1 MKRPGAMAR
10 RLVVVPMIAALM
22 ALAGCGI
29 DGAPEPPEK
38 AKGRIVLSHMASPA
52 VAEKLA
58 KG

>member
-1 MKRPGAMAR
+1 MAR

-38 AKGRIVLSHMASPA
+38 TKGRIVLSHMASPA